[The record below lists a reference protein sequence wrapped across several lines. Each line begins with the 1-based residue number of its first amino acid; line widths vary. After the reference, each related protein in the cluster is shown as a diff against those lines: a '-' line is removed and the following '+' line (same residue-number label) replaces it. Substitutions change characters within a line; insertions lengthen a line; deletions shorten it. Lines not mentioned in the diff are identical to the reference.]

1 MVVSGDIRFCGVLWD
16 FNGFH
21 GGLMEFHGC
30 FMGCHGSVMGVLWV
44 FYRISW
50 GCHGILWDILDILYP
65 LAITNS
71 LRTGSHGPFSSMIKM
86 MIYLWW

>member
-30 FMGCHGSVMGVLWV
+30 FMGCHGSVMGVLWDFMGV
-44 FYRISW
+44 S
-50 GCHGILWDILDILYP
+50 
-65 LAITNS
+65 
-71 LRTGSHGPFSSMIKM
+71 
-86 MIYLWW
+86 